1 MAGSETPVK
10 IYKREKCCFLCG
22 FDFSNSG
29 TNPIYKVS
37 PEGEYFKKIKEI
49 FIGSLLEIPTSG
61 STVSCRGCYNKVN
74 RFVKT
79 LEEIK
84 TFKLSVIRRVETLQ
98 ASSSSTSSILAPAV
112 NRVKRCSKSPHQN
125 GPPMKILPP
134 ICPKP
139 QIKVTDGKDKQFP
152 RINLQ
157 SQEIRE
163 ELIKRP
169 FRGLENL
176 PFKDLNDELLR
187 NENTQKKSTV
197 ISVSFSTIYFPLHI
211 RPSTNCSGIIID
223 ST

>member
-10 IYKREKCCFLCG
+10 IYKRDKCCFLCG
-22 FDFSNSG
+22 FDFSSSR
-29 TNPIYKVS
+29 TNPIYKIS
-37 PEGEYFKKIKEI
+37 PEGEYFQKIKEL

-79 LEEIK
+79 LEEIQR
-84 TFKLSVIRRVETLQ
+84 FKLSVLQREETVQ
-98 ASSSSTSSILAPAV
+98 TSSSSTSSTLAPTV

-139 QIKVTDGKDKQFP
+139 QTKVTDGKEEQFP
-152 RINLQ
+152 RRNHQ
-157 SQEIRE
+157 SRE
-163 ELIKRP
+163 MREDLIKRP
-169 FRGLENL
+169 LRGLENL
-176 PFKDLNDELLR
+176 PFNDLNDELLK

-197 ISVSFSTIYFPLHI
+197 ISVSFSTIHSLFSYQTMYQLYC
-211 RPSTNCSGIIID
+211 NYYW
-223 ST
+223 